1 MTQRPFLGG
10 GDMTSLPGFGKLTD
24 EEILDMRQRQALAGF
39 QAQQKQIA
47 DLDITGID
55 FAAMDQ
61 DKKLG
66 DVSESRRKTMEDA
79 FLLEPEPLEPV
90 QVDIKGP
97 EYKGPISP
105 FKALSAEAE
114 IAGALLDMTPDVITN
129 AVPIVNLLKWGQDF
143 TLSSPE
149 EKIYT

>member
-66 DVSESRRKTMEDA
+66 DVSES
-79 FLLEPEPLEPV
+79 
-90 QVDIKGP
+90 
-97 EYKGPISP
+97 
-105 FKALSAEAE
+105 
-114 IAGALLDMTPDVITN
+114 
-129 AVPIVNLLKWGQDF
+129 
-143 TLSSPE
+143 
-149 EKIYT
+149 